1 MRRQFISTALAA
13 AFVAASLNTPP
24 ARAQESAPP
33 PPPRPKVT
41 FEPRVEVSRGDAPFI
56 NIIPDINIEL
66 PDIDIQLPPMPPL
79 PPIAPLAP
87 DGLFGGDNF
96 NLFGGDNF
104 NFNFSDGETWFVG
117 EDESTREETRQ
128 TYQLSNGA
136 RVELSNINGP
146 VQIDTADGNTAELR
160 IVTYSHAKDARK
172 LAVEH
177 TPSSL
182 SVRGATK
189 AERERDWRGA
199 ARQHVRLTLPR
210 RVNLSVSDAR
220 ESVRVGELDGTVTFA
235 NISGRVGVAQAAG
248 GADISNVS
256 GSVTLTLARLS
267 GRGVTVKTVPGRVAL
282 RFLEDV
288 NADLQTSGVRG
299 KVSVEVPNVAVQ
311 GEMNRADFRAKIGAG
326 GAPINISDVAGSV
339 RLSPGRT
346 VADMLTSFKSA
357 ERSSARAQVASD
369 LALHVSN
376 RQVRQAFVEAVGGAE
391 QNSAVQ
397 LTAAREL
404 APYVSE
410 PAVRDAYLRALA
422 SEPGKN
428 DSLKTTA
435 ARALAREHGGDKS
448 VRDALL
454 RALAADTKG
463 GVRQTIVGA
472 IAKHVDDPA
481 VTRALIDVL
490 KNDAK
495 DSTRLRAAS
504 ALAKRTDDAE
514 VYALLLEAARN
525 DKNRS
530 VRLQAFAGLARRIR
544 ERPELRELFVGYLD
558 NESISFQYHA
568 LRGLVELNDA
578 SLRPRLVEKARE
590 IVLGQGR
597 RYWNDRMVLDT
608 IILARRLD
616 PQEADRLLEQLS
628 AERARTT
635 AAGN

>member
-13 AFVAASLNTPP
+13 AFVAATLNPP
-24 ARAQESAPP
+24 AARAQESAPP
-33 PPPRPKVT
+33 PPRAKVT
-41 FEPRVEVSRGDAPFI
+41 IEPRIEIKPGGAPFI
-56 NIIPDINIEL
+56 NIIPDLHIEL
-66 PDIDIQLPPMPPL
+66 PGFDIPL
-79 PPIAPLAP
+79 PPIPAIAPIAP
-87 DGLFGGDNF
+87 DGF
-96 NLFGGDNF
+96 FGGDNF
-104 NFNFSDGETWFVG
+104 NFNFSDGDVWFG
-117 EDESTREETRQ
+117 EDDSTREETRQ

-136 RVELSNINGP
+136 RVELSNVNGP
-146 VQIDTADGNTAELR
+146 VQIDTVDGNTAELR
-160 IVTYSHAKDARK
+160 VVTYSHAKDARK

-182 SVRGATK
+182 SIRGATK

-199 ARQHVRLTLPR
+199 ARQHVQLTLPR

-256 GSVTLTLARLS
+256 GSLTMTLARLS

-288 NADLQTSGVRG
+288 NADLQTSGIRG

-311 GEMNRADFRAKIGAG
+311 GELNRADFRAKIGAG
-326 GAPINISDVAGSV
+326 GAPINVSDVAGSV

-346 VADMLTSFKSA
+346 VTEMLASFKSA
-357 ERSSARAQVASD
+357 GRSSARAQIVPD

-376 RQVRQAFVEAVGGAE
+376 RQVRQAFVEALGGAD

-410 PAVRDAYLRALA
+410 PEVRDAYLRALA

-428 DSLKTTA
+428 DALKMTA
-435 ARALAREHGGDKS
+435 ARELAREYGGDKS

-454 RALAADTKG
+454 RALAADTSTKG
-463 GVRQTIVGA
+463 SLRLTIVA
-472 IAKHVDDPA
+472 AVAKHVEDPA

-495 DSTRLRAAS
+495 DSTRVRAAS
-504 ALAKRTDDAE
+504 ALAKRADDAE
-514 VYALLLEAARN
+514 IYALLLEAARG

-544 ERPELRELFVGYLD
+544 ERPELRELFVGHLD
-558 NESISFQYHA
+558 HESISFQYHA

-635 AAGN
+635 AATGN